1 MSKTKKLNK
10 ITKKLSPKKAPVR
23 KKTAVKRSRKP
34 ARWKELTAAG
44 CVLLVLLVMGVVLLL
59 RNPGYKTETGAV
71 VPPGARAF
79 CIDISHHN
87 GEKIIWDSLKVMTD
101 RDGRTVRSIGNATQI
116 RPVGAVYM
124 KASEGESM
132 RDRRF
137 RSNWEEAGKR
147 GIRRGAYHFFS
158 PARNPVKQA
167 DNFIRVVGELRHA
180 DLPPVLDIEKLPS
193 GVSKDEL
200 NGNALVWL
208 RLIERHYGKKPV
220 VYAPD
225 SFIRDLL
232 SKELKEAYP
241 LWVAHYEVDAPLF
254 KDYRMW
260 QFTDKAVIFG
270 IPGFTDLS
278 IIRNQ

>member
-10 ITKKLSPKKAPVR
+10 ITKKLSPKKPPVR
-23 KKTAVKRSRKP
+23 KKAAVKRSRKP
-34 ARWKELTAAG
+34 DRRKELTAAG

-59 RNPGYKTETGAV
+59 RNPGDKTETGAV

-137 RSNWEEAGKR
+137 RCWR
-147 GIRRGAYHFFS
+147 LRYPRRTLCVCRQPS
-158 PARNPVKQA
+158 PGR
-167 DNFIRVVGELRHA
+167 FRVTLRRTCRELPLER
-180 DLPPVLDIEKLPS
+180 PP
-193 GVSKDEL
+193 
-200 NGNALVWL
+200 
-208 RLIERHYGKKPV
+208 
-220 VYAPD
+220 
-225 SFIRDLL
+225 
-232 SKELKEAYP
+232 
-241 LWVAHYEVDAPLF
+241 
-254 KDYRMW
+254 
-260 QFTDKAVIFG
+260 
-270 IPGFTDLS
+270 
-278 IIRNQ
+278 